1 VGRIRFAGGRRIAVG
16 LTAAPLL
23 AALSGC
29 GLVGTGTF
37 TDAPSIMTVSS
48 AAFNQDVLSARY
60 TCHGAKLSPPV
71 DWSGAPSATKS
82 FALVVDDGAA
92 PITPF
97 VYWIVFDIGS
107 ATTDIQ
113 ENQLP
118 PGARVALNSAG
129 QARYDPPCPDNPGH
143 KYRFT
148 MYALRSSV
156 NLPKGAS
163 LSAAWAAIAA
173 AAIARG
179 RHTVAAS
186 P

>member
-1 VGRIRFAGGRRIAVG
+1 
-16 LTAAPLL
+16 
-23 AALSGC
+23 
-29 GLVGTGTF
+29 
-37 TDAPSIMTVSS
+37 MTVSS
-48 AAFNQDVLSARY
+48 AAFNQDMLPAQY
-60 TCHGAKLSPPV
+60 TCRGAKLSPPI
-71 DWSGAPSATKS
+71 DWSGAPSGTKS

-92 PITPF
+92 PITPY
-97 VYWIVFDIGS
+97 VYWMVFDIGS

-118 PGARVALNSAG
+118 PGARQALNSVG
-129 QARYDPPCPDNPGH
+129 QAKYDPPCPTDQGH

-148 MYALRSSV
+148 VYALRSSV

-163 LSAAWAAIAA
+163 LSAAWAAVAS

-179 RHTVAAS
+179 RHTVVAR

>member
-1 VGRIRFAGGRRIAVG
+1 MTRRTAPAAAAVAV
-16 LTAAPLL
+16 TLL
-23 AALSGC
+23 ASGC
-29 GLVGTGTF
+29 GLVGSGSF
-37 TDAPSIMTVSS
+37 TDAPSIMIVSS
-48 AAFNQDVLSARY
+48 AAFNQDVLPDRY
-60 TCHGAKLSPPV
+60 TCHGAKLSPPI
-71 DWSGAPSATKS
+71 DWSGAPSRTKS

-129 QARYDPPCPDNPGH
+129 QARYDPPCPADQGH
-143 KYRFT
+143 NYRFT
-148 MYALRSSV
+148 VYALRSTV

-179 RHTVAAS
+179 RHTVVAS